1 MARYTD
7 SVCRQCRREGT
18 KLFLKGDRCYNEAKC
33 AVMKRHTPP
42 GQHGQARARKASEY
56 GTQLREKQKCRR
68 AYGVLES
75 QFRKYYDMATNM
87 QGVTGENMLC
97 LLERRLDNVVYR
109 LGLGASRAQARQW
122 ITHGHI
128 LVDGHKVDIPSYLV
142 KPGQKISVLSKSF
155 DVEFF
160 KGVRE
165 QGADKPIPKWLELD
179 GQTSAVQWQQCPS
192 VMIST
197 SPLRNTSLLS
207 SIQGNHHGYPD
218 LSVTFFQERGE
229 I

>member
-18 KLFLKGDRCYNEAKC
+18 RLFLKGDRCYNDAKC

-75 QFRKYYDMATNM
+75 QFRKYYEMAANM
-87 QGVTGENMLC
+87 REGATGENMLC

-109 LGLGASRAQARQW
+109 LCFGASRPQARQM

-128 LVDGHKVDIPSYLV
+128 LVDGKKVDIPSYLV
-142 KPGQKISVLSKSF
+142 KPGQKISVRTKSF
-155 DVEFF
+155 DIEGF
-160 KGVRE
+160 KTLRE

-179 GQTSAVQWQQCPS
+179 AA
-192 VMIST
+192 
-197 SPLRNTSLLS
+197 NLS
-207 SIQGNHHGYPD
+207 GTVAAMPQRDDID
-218 LSVTFFQERGE
+218 LTIEEHLIVEFYSR
-229 I
+229 

>member
-75 QFRKYYDMATNM
+75 QFRKYYDMASNM
-87 QGVTGENMLC
+87 RGITGDNMLC

-109 LGLGASRAQARQW
+109 LGFAQTRREARQLT
-122 ITHGHI
+122 THGHFT
-128 LVDGHKVDIPSYLV
+128 VNGQRVDIPSYLV
-142 KPGQKISVLSKSF
+142 KTG
-155 DVEFF
+155 DVIE
-160 KGVRE
+160 VRE
-165 QGADKPIPKWLELD
+165 KSRASVKFKRLLGEDAPVVNLPKWLTRDKNTLQGTVAAMPARDDIDFPVEEHLIVELY
-179 GQTSAVQWQQCPS
+179 SK
-192 VMIST
+192 
-197 SPLRNTSLLS
+197 
-207 SIQGNHHGYPD
+207 
-218 LSVTFFQERGE
+218 
-229 I
+229 